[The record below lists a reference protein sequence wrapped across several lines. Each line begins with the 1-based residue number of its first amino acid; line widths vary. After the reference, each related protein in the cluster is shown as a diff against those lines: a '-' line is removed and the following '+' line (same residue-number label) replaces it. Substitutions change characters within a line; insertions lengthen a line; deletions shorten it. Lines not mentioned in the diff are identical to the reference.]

1 MIEESPGPETSIELV
16 NNDIIENLDVIR
28 VELSLEE
35 DIPQEVIEKD
45 NRVEKTSRFFCETCG
60 KQFSKATYAAKHC
73 KNEQKTWTCPNCGK
87 QLAHIT
93 NRARHI
99 QLCEKAMK
107 HKVSKV
113 MEMLKCNRCENTFSS
128 KNNLKR
134 HMEEVHKHVTI
145 KIHTCPEIE
154 CQYMTDHGA
163 QLKKH
168 ITLFHPKTKEKFL
181 CNDCPYNC
189 YSESG
194 MKKHVNAVHNIA
206 NRTCNVCQQIFSSQT
221 MMKAHVFNTHKKSM
235 KAQNTPLD
243 MTTTSV
249 VVVSRK
255 LGQHAQHSVLAQG
268 QSASSGENYGAN
280 SLGLVSSESVN
291 SERSSPGFGSG
302 GKSSSGDSGGKGFC
316 GDSGGKSYCGDSEGN
331 SI

>member
-113 MEMLKCNRCENTFSS
+113 MEMLKCNICENTFTS

-134 HMEEVHKHVTI
+134 HMEEVHKHVTN
-145 KIHTCPEIE
+145 KIHTCPEID

-163 QLKKH
+163 QLMKH
-168 ITLFHPKTKEKFL
+168 ITLFHPKTKQKLL

-206 NRTCNVCQQIFSSQT
+206 NRTCNICQQTFSSQT
-221 MMKAHVFNTHKKSM
+221 MMKVHVSTTHKKST
-235 KAQNTPLD
+235 KPQNTPLD

-249 VVVSRK
+249 VVVSRT
-255 LGQHAQHSVLAQG
+255 LGQHAQHSIVAGG
-268 QSASSGENYGAN
+268 QRAGSGVDYGDN
-280 SLGLVSSESVN
+280 SLGLVSI
-291 SERSSPGFGSG
+291 ERSSSGVGSG
-302 GKSSSGDSGGKGFC
+302 DMSSC
-316 GDSGGKSYCGDSEGN
+316 GDSGG
-331 SI
+331 